1 MRHTLLKSSQ
11 KIDMVHVPFQGAT
24 GAIKEIVAG
33 QVQMMFVTLPPAV
46 GQIQAGTVRALA
58 MSTVTRNPTF
68 PNVPTMK
75 ELGYPEF
82 DFGAWQGVFA
92 PAGTP
97 PEIIS
102 RLNSELNAVL
112 RDPEASGALQKV
124 GFTPVGGSSEQFRQL
139 VIGTIDKWGKVVREV
154 KLKVE

>member
-1 MRHTLLKSSQ
+1 
-11 KIDMVHVPFQGAT
+11 
-24 GAIKEIVAG
+24 
-33 QVQMMFVTLPPAV
+33 
-46 GQIQAGTVRALA
+46 
-58 MSTVTRNPTF
+58 MSTPTRNPTF

-92 PAGTP
+92 PVGTP
-97 PEIIS
+97 PEIIA
-102 RLNSELNAVL
+102 RLNTELNAIL

-124 GFTPVGGSSEQFRQL
+124 GFTPVGGTPEQFRTL
-139 VIGTIDKWGKVVREV
+139 VATTIDKWGKVVREA